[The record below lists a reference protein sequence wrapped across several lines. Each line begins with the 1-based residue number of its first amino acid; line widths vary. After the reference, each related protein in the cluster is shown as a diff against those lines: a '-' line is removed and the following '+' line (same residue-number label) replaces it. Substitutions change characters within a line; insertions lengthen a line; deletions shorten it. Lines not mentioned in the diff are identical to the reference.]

1 MPRTLREFVAS
12 LPEDERTKIE
22 ARTAEL
28 IAEEMSLREL
38 RKAMGQT
45 QAAVAKRLHIGQHAV
60 SKIEKRSDVFIS
72 TLRDF
77 LRAMGGDLVLL
88 ARFPNRP
95 PVSLEGLGSVSEDND
110 NDAPRHKRERRALAS
125 TLG

>member
-12 LPEDERTKIE
+12 LPEDERAEIE

-45 QAAVAKRLHIGQHAV
+45 QAAVAKKLNVGQHAV

-77 LRAMGGDLVLL
+77 LRAMGGDLDLL

-95 PVSLEGLGSVSEDND
+95 PVRLEGLGSVSEDND
-110 NDAPRHKRERRALAS
+110 NEEPRHKRERHALVP
-125 TLG
+125 G